1 MLVHG
6 RLKTIASLTLLVFLL
21 FLLHIIFS
29 YIYIRTIS
37 LSEIQE
43 KLTQFNNRIDND
55 LVFKGNSWDI
65 SKYNADIFT
74 PYPNGSSGFSKPLY
88 IITTD
93 GYIIERTNPITGLL
107 NTSDFKHLLQF
118 NKPTTI
124 HTISNEKWRVFSL
137 PLEYKN
143 RTIGVILLAYYKTQN
158 NDLEVIDQKLI
169 TNADYI
175 RNSLIIKPSG
185 AIDYTG
191 LDIRNIHYEYSF
203 EIVDSFNNVIVNNGR
218 VPTFIDPSYLKRF
231 TQNPVVEIVS
241 DEITNVKYQ
250 LISKVIVRE
259 KHPVGI
265 IVSAETI
272 QPLEQMLSKF
282 VLFSLIIAILLIG
295 PFGFYIIY
303 KIVSIIALY
312 SRDSN
317 SIDLWKIK
325 SISFDIKSGK
335 ITVNNTVIEIPYAS
349 NQYYLCERVFN
360 NPKKYWESDELLE
373 KMGEIDGVG
382 SSRKVYDAMI
392 ALHKRIGFKL
402 VEYKD
407 KTYRMNQ
414 HLLSV
419 IRK

>member
-6 RLKTIASLTLLVFLL
+6 RLKTIGSLTLLVFLL

-55 LVFKGNSWDI
+55 LVFKENSWDI

-93 GYIIERTNPITGLL
+93 GFIIERTNPITGLL

-185 AIDYTG
+185 VIDYSG

-218 VPTFIDPSYLKRF
+218 VPTYIDPSYLKRF
-231 TQNPVVEIVS
+231 TQNPVMEIVS
-241 DEITNVKYQ
+241 DEITNEKYQ
-250 LISKVIVRE
+250 LVSKVIERE
-259 KHPVGI
+259 KNPVGI

-303 KIVSIIALY
+303 KIVSIIALN

-335 ITVNNTVIEIPYAS
+335 ITVNKTVIEIPYAS

-382 SSRKVYDAMI
+382 SSRKIYDAMI

>member
-303 KIVSIIALY
+303 KIVSIIALN